1 MQIRSRKKR
10 KNLIGLTSLIDVIFL
25 LLLFFML
32 SSTFTKFTE
41 FNLSA
46 ATAGPAPAETEKPII
61 IFAHL
66 DGQFDVEGISM
77 SASALEN
84 HLKEQTGEGRTSA
97 VLAPDK
103 KMSTQQLVTIL
114 ETLEQTDLQSVSL
127 AR

>member
-1 MQIRSRKKR
+1 MRIRNGKKR
-10 KNLIGLTSLIDVIFL
+10 RNLIGLTSLIDVIFL

-41 FNLSA
+41 FTLSA
-46 ATAGPAPAETEKPII
+46 ATTGSAGEETKKPII
-61 IFAHL
+61 IFAQL
-66 DGQFDVEGISM
+66 NGDFEIEGITF

-84 HLKEQTGEGRTSA
+84 HLKEQADKGRTSA

-103 KMSTQQLVTIL
+103 KMATQQLVTIL
-114 ETLEQTDLQSVSL
+114 EKLEQTGLHSVSL

>member
-1 MQIRSRKKR
+1 MRIRNGKKR

-41 FNLSA
+41 FTLSA
-46 ATAGPAPAETEKPII
+46 ATAGPAQEKTEKPII

-66 DGQFDVEGISM
+66 DGRFEIEGISI
-77 SASALEN
+77 SASALKN
-84 HLKEQTGEGRTSA
+84 RVQEQTEEGRTSA

-103 KMSTQQLVTIL
+103 KMPTQQLVTIL